1 MGKKLIVI
9 LTIAAL
15 GIFTLAAVGCAAVT
29 DQRAAVSG
37 IVVADGL
44 AQEGTQVKQ
53 GDILVKVK
61 SIAGGSI
68 AAARATTAGKVSQV
82 LVKPGDKIEAQQVVA
97 RLVNNGKENRRA
109 S

>member
-44 AQEGTQVKQ
+44 
-53 GDILVKVK
+53 VKVK

-97 RLVNNGKENRRA
+97 KVSE
-109 S
+109 

>member
-9 LTIAAL
+9 LT
-15 GIFTLAAVGCAAVT
+15 VGCAAVT

-44 AQEGTQVKQ
+44 VQEGTQVKQ

-97 RLVNNGKENRRA
+97 KVSE
-109 S
+109 

>member
-1 MGKKLIVI
+1 M
-9 LTIAAL
+9 
-15 GIFTLAAVGCAAVT
+15 CAEWNEPVHIRH
-29 DQRAAVSG
+29 QPIYRRSNRG
-37 IVVADGL
+37 SLCRYRCGL
-44 AQEGTQVKQ
+44 VQEGTPVKQ

-97 RLVNNGKENRRA
+97 KVSE
-109 S
+109 

>member
-1 MGKKLIVI
+1 MLEKYIWNEVSHMGKKLIVI

-53 GDILVKVK
+53 G
-61 SIAGGSI
+61 
-68 AAARATTAGKVSQV
+68 TTYSSA
-82 LVKPGDKIEAQQVVA
+82 
-97 RLVNNGKENRRA
+97 
-109 S
+109 

>member
-1 MGKKLIVI
+1 MGKKMIVI
-9 LTIAAL
+9 MTIEDL
-15 GIFTLAAVGCAAVT
+15 GNFTLTAVRCPAVT
-29 DQRAAVSG
+29 VQCVAVSV

-97 RLVNNGKENRRA
+97 KVSE
-109 S
+109 

>member
-44 AQEGTQVKQ
+44 VQEGTQVKQ

-61 SIAGGSI
+61 FIAGGSI

-97 RLVNNGKENRRA
+97 KVSE
-109 S
+109 

>member
-1 MGKKLIVI
+1 MLP
-9 LTIAAL
+9 
-15 GIFTLAAVGCAAVT
+15 LAV
-29 DQRAAVSG
+29 
-37 IVVADGL
+37 
-44 AQEGTQVKQ
+44 Q

-97 RLVNNGKENRRA
+97 KVSE
-109 S
+109 

>member
-37 IVVADGL
+37 IVVANGL

-61 SIAGGSI
+61 SIAGGI

-97 RLVNNGKENRRA
+97 KVSESR
-109 S
+109 

>member
-68 AAARATTAGKVSQV
+68 AAARATTAGKVI
-82 LVKPGDKIEAQQVVA
+82 LGLFLPGDMSEAQQVVGM
-97 RLVNNGKENRRA
+97 VCV
-109 S
+109 

>member
-44 AQEGTQVKQ
+44 LLLLSLPM
-53 GDILVKVK
+53 DWH
-61 SIAGGSI
+61 
-68 AAARATTAGKVSQV
+68 
-82 LVKPGDKIEAQQVVA
+82 
-97 RLVNNGKENRRA
+97 RRA
-109 S
+109 LRLSRVTFW

>member
-53 GDILVKVK
+53 GDILRL
-61 SIAGGSI
+61 
-68 AAARATTAGKVSQV
+68 ARYWLNRV
-82 LVKPGDKIEAQQVVA
+82 I
-97 RLVNNGKENRRA
+97 RLRHSR
-109 S
+109 

>member
-15 GIFTLAAVGCAAVT
+15 GIFTLAAIGCAAVT

-44 AQEGTQVKQ
+44 AQEA
-53 GDILVKVK
+53 L
-61 SIAGGSI
+61 
-68 AAARATTAGKVSQV
+68 
-82 LVKPGDKIEAQQVVA
+82 
-97 RLVNNGKENRRA
+97 RLSRVTFW
-109 S
+109 

>member
-15 GIFTLAAVGCAAVT
+15 GIFTLAVGCAAVT

-97 RLVNNGKENRRA
+97 KVSE
-109 S
+109 

>member
-15 GIFTLAAVGCAAVT
+15 GIFTLAAIGCAVVT

-61 SIAGGSI
+61 SIIAGGSI

-97 RLVNNGKENRRA
+97 KVSE
-109 S
+109 

>member
-15 GIFTLAAVGCAAVT
+15 GIFTLAAVGC
-29 DQRAAVSG
+29 AAVSG

-97 RLVNNGKENRRA
+97 KVSE
-109 S
+109 